1 MSNKKW
7 NAVWE
12 TGKQKEKRQRKEMG
26 CVLAAIFKINLQAFN
41 KGYPCLPEYS
51 PENISEILNQL
62 PDS

>member
-1 MSNKKW
+1 
-7 NAVWE
+7 
-12 TGKQKEKRQRKEMG
+12 MG